1 MLKNPRLV
9 FVDTSYP
16 VTAYS
21 ERSAGRDLTESDFKK
36 WFNNVSRQMI
46 RQGCYDI
53 DLLAVYD
60 DEDGQHELAN
70 YWGGLEMSK
79 NPRFPFF

>member
-16 VTAYS
+16 ITAYS
-21 ERSAGRDLTESDFKK
+21 ERPANRDLTERDFKK
-36 WFNNVSRQMI
+36 WYNNVSRRMI
-46 RQGCYDI
+46 RQGDYYT

-60 DEDGQHELAN
+60 DEDGEHELAN
-70 YWGGLEMSK
+70 YWGNVEMSK